1 MPSRN
6 KPNARRAPNPAAASA
21 ATAPPPPAAST
32 GSALPPP
39 PPYTQ
44 PSAGGRGRRNDPAP
58 GRGSEPNHR
67 RRGSGD
73 NGNNSSG
80 RRGGPNPAGA
90 AYRSAGGA
98 SAANQSGDRM
108 ELNRSAGGGGSS
120 RRVVHRVGMDC
131 LSPINTSRGE
141 GPSGGVITPL
151 HSGKSGLSCATSIAP
166 AQYMR
171 EEMLTPS
178 PPPNW
183 GQHFATAVDR
193 EVGEM
198 EFKDEEEGARSATA
212 DALDDLEM
220 ADVGW
225 TEVRKTRYINYVTVT
240 LTHAIIF
247 SVLGSRGFV
256 IVRDTLNDGYYL
268 RCLAFLYYLPAYVFM
283 LFSIDYLLAQ
293 FIYALGPIAHMQEN
307 SKYFSSKPCPR
318 PAVMPRVTIQMP
330 VYKENLVETIL
341 PSIQSVMTAV
351 LHYKKMGG
359 EANLYI
365 NDDGLQVI
373 SEKERN
379 ARVFAYKRHGVSY
392 VARPPSSIRPRK
404 GLFKK
409 ASNLNYGLNVAIR
422 VEEIMAESGGQVTDP
437 VEALQLVSGEFNDEF
452 FAGGDVR
459 MGDIVLLV
467 DSDTRVPED
476 CLSKTSGEFERYPQV
491 GFMQCKTTSIRIHN
505 NFWEN
510 MIARFTNDVYSVG
523 IAMAVSSGDPAPLVG
538 HNAFLRWS
546 AIREVSWVDS
556 KDGERKFWSEAHVSE
571 DFDLALRLQA
581 QGYIGRYCTYTGDGF
596 QEGVSLTAA
605 DEVIRLRK
613 YAYGSCEIMLN
624 KFTKWPC
631 CGPITSMFWRYLLA
645 CGVPFPAK
653 IRMIA
658 YLCTYISMAF
668 AFYGIVGYLAVWIVL
683 PAALKFLVNPFDILI
698 TVCFVFGGCSVFGVG
713 MITYRNGYTR
723 RASLFRSFLDQ
734 LINAPIMLLFFSH
747 VLWHL
752 TVVCFRYF
760 FSLQVEWSASVK
772 EVSQNDFWTEV
783 VNTFRRY
790 GRTFLIMLLLAGL
803 FVGVMWFFDVGWD
816 IRVYLPT
823 FIYIGSHILGPFLL
837 NPVIMRGYY

>member
-1 MPSRN
+1 
-6 KPNARRAPNPAAASA
+6 
-21 ATAPPPPAAST
+21 
-32 GSALPPP
+32 
-39 PPYTQ
+39 
-44 PSAGGRGRRNDPAP
+44 
-58 GRGSEPNHR
+58 
-67 RRGSGD
+67 
-73 NGNNSSG
+73 
-80 RRGGPNPAGA
+80 
-90 AYRSAGGA
+90 
-98 SAANQSGDRM
+98 M
-108 ELNRSAGGGGSS
+108 E
-120 RRVVHRVGMDC
+120 C
-131 LSPINTSRGE
+131 LSPINVSKGDGTTT
-141 GPSGGVITPL
+141 GVMTPL
-151 HSGKSGLSCATSIAP
+151 HSGKSGLSCTTSVGP

-183 GQHFATAVDR
+183 GQNFAAQIERSTN
-193 EVGEM
+193 EM
-198 EFKDEEEGARSATA
+198 EFKDEEGTRSVNGTG
-212 DALDDLEM
+212 DAEDLEV
-220 ADVGW
+220 ADSGW
-225 TEVRKTRYINYVTVT
+225 SEVRKTRYINYITVT
-240 LTHAIIF
+240 LTHLLIF
-247 SVLGSRGFV
+247 LVLGTRGYT
-256 IVRDTLNDGYYL
+256 IVRDTINDGYYL
-268 RCLAFLYYLPAYVFM
+268 RCVAFAYYLPAYVFM

-392 VARPPSSIRPRK
+392 VARPPPSIRPRK

-467 DSDTRVPED
+467 DSDTRIPED
-476 CLSKTSGEFERYPQV
+476 CLSKSSGEFERYPQV

-556 KDGERKFWSEAHVSE
+556 KDGERKFWSERHVSE

-581 QGYIGRYCTYTGDGF
+581 RGYIGRYCTYTGDGF

-624 KFTKWPC
+624 QFKKWPC
-631 CGPITSMFWRYLLA
+631 QGPITSMFWRYLLA

-653 IRMIA
+653 IRMVA

-713 MITYRNGYTR
+713 MITYRNGYSR

-752 TVVCFRYF
+752 TIVCFRYF
-760 FSLQVEWSASVK
+760 FGMSVEWSASVK

-790 GRTFLIMLLLAGL
+790 GRTFLIMLIFAGL
-803 FVGVMWFFDVGWD
+803 FTAVMWYFEVGWD
-816 IRVYLPT
+816 IRVYLPI
-823 FIYIGSHILGPFLL
+823 FIYIVSHILGPFLL
-837 NPVIMRGYY
+837 NPIIMRGYY

>member
-1 MPSRN
+1 MAGRGKSRSQN
-6 KPNARRAPNPAAASA
+6 TGAVAGSSLP
-21 ATAPPPPAAST
+21 APPAYAQATP
-32 GSALPPP
+32 GGR
-39 PPYTQ
+39 
-44 PSAGGRGRRNDPAP
+44 GGRGRNDESAGRSSELPNP
-58 GRGSEPNHR
+58 GNRRPGTSREGRGTAAGGSFR
-67 RRGSGD
+67 SGSGTAAPVTNQHGERVD
-73 NGNNSSG
+73 TS
-80 RRGGPNPAGA
+80 RGGLV
-90 AYRSAGGA
+90 
-98 SAANQSGDRM
+98 SG
-108 ELNRSAGGGGSS
+108 SSS

-131 LSPINTSRGE
+131 LSPINVTRD
-141 GPSGGVITPL
+141 GPSSSQVLTPL
-151 HSGKSGLSCATSIAP
+151 HSGKSGLSCTTSVGP

-183 GQHFATAVDR
+183 GLQFSAPPEPV
-193 EVGEM
+193 EGEM
-198 EFKDEEEGARSATA
+198 EFKDEEESARSAA
-212 DALDDLEM
+212 AEGNFDLES
-220 ADVGW
+220 ADSGW
-225 TEVRKTRYINYVTVT
+225 SEVRKTRYINYVTVT
-240 LTHAIIF
+240 LTHVLIF
-247 SVLGSRGFV
+247 LVLGSRGYT

-268 RCLAFLYYLPAYVFM
+268 RTVAFLYYLPAYVFM

-392 VARPPSSIRPRK
+392 VARPPPSLRPRK

-437 VEALQLVSGEFNDEF
+437 VEALQLASGEFNDEF

-476 CLSKTSGEFERYPQV
+476 CLSKSSAGEFERYPQV

-546 AIREVSWVDS
+546 AIREVSWVDA
-556 KDGERKFWSEAHVSE
+556 KDGERKFWSESHVSE

-581 QGYIGRYCTYTGDGF
+581 RGYIGRYCTYTGDGF

-631 CGPITSMFWRYLLA
+631 HGPITSMFWRYLLA

-698 TVCFVFGGCSVFGVG
+698 TVSFVFGVCSVFGVG
-713 MITYRNGYTR
+713 MITYRNGYSR
-723 RASLFRSFLDQ
+723 RASLIRSFLDQ
-734 LINAPIMLLFFSH
+734 LVNAPIMLLFFSH

-760 FSLQVEWSASVK
+760 FGMSVEWSASVK
-772 EVSQNDFWTEV
+772 EVSQHDFWTEV

-790 GRTFLIMLLLAGL
+790 GRTFLLMLLFLGL
-803 FVGVMWFFDVGWD
+803 FVAVMWYFEVGWD

>member
-1 MPSRN
+1 MPNR
-6 KPNARRAPNPAAASA
+6 KGRHTAAAPSSLP
-21 ATAPPPPAAST
+21 TE
-32 GSALPPP
+32 SALPPP
-39 PPYTQ
+39 PAYTQ
-44 PSAGGRGRRNDPAP
+44 PAPGGGGSRGRRARND
-58 GRGSEPNHR
+58 GSDVPSYSS

-73 NGNNSSG
+73 SAGARDGGARRAGSNPTGGSH
-80 RRGGPNPAGA
+80 RGGGGNA
-90 AYRSAGGA
+90 AVTNQNGERVDVGRNGQGG
-98 SAANQSGDRM
+98 GG
-108 ELNRSAGGGGSS
+108 GGGGSG

-131 LSPINTSRGE
+131 LSPINVSRAE
-141 GPSGGVITPL
+141 GASSGVITPL
-151 HSGKSGLSCATSIAP
+151 HSGKSGLSCTTSIGP

-183 GQHFATAVDR
+183 GQHFATTTER
-193 EVGEM
+193 EPGEM
-198 EFKDEEEGARSATA
+198 EFKDEEERARAAMTDREA
-212 DALDDLEM
+212 DLELG
-220 ADVGW
+220 DSGW
-225 TEVRKTRYINYVTVT
+225 CEVRKTRYINYITVT
-240 LTHAIIF
+240 LTHVLIF
-247 SVLGSRGFV
+247 LVLGTRGYT
-256 IVRDTLNDGYYL
+256 IVRDTLSDGYYL
-268 RCLAFLYYLPAYVFM
+268 RCVAFLYYLPAYVFM

-392 VARPPSSIRPRK
+392 VARPPASIRPRK

-459 MGDIVLLV
+459 IGDIVLLV

-476 CLSKTSGEFERYPQV
+476 CLSKSSGEFERYPQV

-581 QGYIGRYCTYTGDGF
+581 RGYIGRYCTYTGEGF

-631 CGPITSMFWRYLLA
+631 SGPITSMFWRYLLA
-645 CGVPFPAK
+645 GGVPFPAK

-713 MITYRNGYTR
+713 MITYRNGYSR
-723 RASLFRSFLDQ
+723 RASLLRSFLDQ
-734 LINAPIMLLFFSH
+734 LVNAPIMLLFFSH

-760 FSLQVEWSASVK
+760 FGMTVEWSASVK

-790 GRTFLIMLLLAGL
+790 GRTFLMMMLLAGL
-803 FVGVMWFFDVGWD
+803 FVGVMWYFEVGWD